1 MMTPWGDE
9 LDLDAPLP
17 EYPRPQLR
25 RDSYVNLNGRWE
37 YAFRINSRPPGEYD
51 GEIVVPFSPEATL
64 SGVGRQLRPQEFLHY
79 RRTFSLPEGFVQG
92 RVLLHFGAVDQDCTV
107 RLNAAT
113 LGTHRGG
120 YLPFTFDITD
130 HLQGVNELQ
139 VVVSDPSD
147 TALGSRGKQVLQP
160 GGIWYTAQ
168 SGIWQTVWLES
179 VPEIHVRDLR
189 IEPGLDHV
197 QITVETSAT
206 ADCTVEV
213 AGVSTTIA
221 SGTRTR
227 IDIPDPQLWTPE
239 SPHLYGIRI
248 RVGEDNVASYT
259 GLRTTE
265 VRNGQLLLNGHP
277 YFHAGVLDQGY
288 WPDGLYTPPSDD
300 AMVFD
305 ITTAK
310 DLGFTMLRKHI
321 KIEPLR
327 WYYHCDRLGMLVWQD
342 MVNGG
347 HPYRRWVQQPPAVAP
362 VRFKDSHYAWFG
374 RADAEGR
381 AEWLEEMRQTIALLH
396 NSPSIVV
403 WVPFNEGWGQ
413 FDANRVA
420 AEVRRLDPSRPVDH
434 ASGWHD
440 QHGGDFRSL
449 HVYFRAFRAPKPD
462 GRVLA
467 LTEYGG
473 YSWHDPDHS
482 WSDVEFGYKRFAT
495 SNALTDAFIR
505 LHQEQILPAV
515 AQGLQ
520 VIVYTQLTDVEQE
533 TNGLLT
539 YDRRVVKLD
548 GHMVRQSLKAIRNAA
563 SPGGARLP

>member
-1 MMTPWGDE
+1 MTPWGDE
-9 LDLDAPLP
+9 LNSDAPLP

-25 RDSYVNLNGRWE
+25 RDSYLNLNGRWE
-37 YAFRINSRPPGEYD
+37 YAFRINDRTPAAYD
-51 GEIVVPFSPEATL
+51 GEIVVPFSPEAQL
-64 SGVGRQLRPQEFLHY
+64 SGVGRQLRPGEFLHY
-79 RRTFSLPEGFVQG
+79 RRNFAVPDGFLRD
-92 RVLLHFGAVDQDCTV
+92 RVLLHFGAVDQNCTALV
-107 RLNAAT
+107 NGKT
-113 LGTHRGG
+113 VGTHTGG
-120 YLPFTFDITD
+120 YLPFTFDVTD
-130 HLQGVNELQ
+130 VLQPVNELQ
-139 VVVSDPSD
+139 VVVTDPSD
-147 TALGSRGKQVLQP
+147 TEPGSRGKQVLKP

-179 VPEIHVRDLR
+179 VPQVHVRDLR
-189 IEPGLDHV
+189 IEPALDHV
-197 QITVETSAT
+197 QITVETSAP
-206 ADCTVEV
+206 ADCVVEMAGQSV
-213 AGVSTTIA
+213 ATR
-221 SGTRTR
+221 SGRPVR

-239 SPHLYGIRI
+239 NPYLYDI
-248 RVGEDNVASYT
+248 RVSAGDDQVSSYA

-265 VRNGQLLLNGHP
+265 VRGGQLLLNGQP
-277 YFHAGVLDQGY
+277 YFHTGVLDQGY

-321 KIEPLR
+321 KVEPLR

-362 VRFKDSHYAWFG
+362 VRFKDSHYSWFG
-374 RADAEGR
+374 RADAQAR
-381 AEWLEEMRQTIALLH
+381 AAWLDEMQETIALLH
-396 NSPSIVV
+396 KSPSVVV

-413 FDANRVA
+413 FDASAVA
-420 AEVRRLDPSRPVDH
+420 QQVRALDPSRPVDH

-440 QHGGDFRSL
+440 QRGGDFQSL
-449 HVYFRAFRAPKPD
+449 HVYFRAFRAPKSD

-473 YSWHDPDHS
+473 YSWRDPDHS
-482 WSDVEFGYKRFAT
+482 WSEVEFGYKRFPT
-495 SNALTDAFIR
+495 SGALTDAFIR
-505 LHQEQILPAV
+505 LHHEQILPAV
-515 AQGLQ
+515 ARGLQ
-520 VIVYTQLTDVEQE
+520 AIVYTQLTDVEEE

-548 GHMVRQSLKAIRNAA
+548 GHMVRQSLKAIRTAA
-563 SPGGARLP
+563 GQTR